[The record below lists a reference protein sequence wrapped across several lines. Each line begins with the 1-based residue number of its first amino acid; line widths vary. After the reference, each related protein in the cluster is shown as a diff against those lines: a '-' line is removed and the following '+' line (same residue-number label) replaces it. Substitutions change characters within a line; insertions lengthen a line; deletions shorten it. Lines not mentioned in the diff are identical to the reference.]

1 SFLVNLVP
9 RSGVRDEARF
19 SAHRFFS
26 AATIAALPAALS
38 FRLGLVAGA
47 AGTEAP
53 LAAAHLLR
61 CASAIRFRPAG
72 LIVERLVDWGAA
84 AAVGCRPLSMARS
97 SLICASIRRFWP
109 SKPSMAAVMI
119 SGFSVARML
128 ILLSDLKAIL
138 CHTRADLAYDSPQ
151 K

>member
-1 SFLVNLVP
+1 VVSALLFLNASSMAPLRP
-9 RSGVRDEARF
+9 
-19 SAHRFFS
+19 
-26 AATIAALPAALS
+26 ALS
-38 FRLGLVAGA
+38 FRRRWGGCA
-47 AGTEAP
+47 AADSDAP
-53 LAAAHLLR
+53 LMAAHLLR
-61 CASAIRFRPAG
+61 CASAIRFRPAA
-72 LIVERLVDWGAA
+72 LIVERLVVWRAA

-97 SLICASIRRFWP
+97 SAICESIRCFCA

-138 CHTRADLAYDSPQ
+138 CHTPADLAYDPPQ